1 MKVKVKWKWKQGLL
15 RCQHWLGF
23 KCPQSPSRRTDWS
36 NTNWGFTFNRKLL
49 KEQQIWQNTN
59 WRQKHAKKI
68 PLGMKQ
74 PDSDTFLFSEK
85 IVQLLQMQH
94 TWNKKHHIIPFYRVQ
109 IKNTMFIAYHCCIA
123 QNELTH
129 IGCLVFLLPQS
140 LPNGQ
145 SQATC
150 VSFSL
155 DHPQLG
161 KLWRAIKSKFLIV
174 GTHVEVEWMCAQNCF
189 FLTKSRRF
197 HSTKWWGISQL
208 SQGWFVLASASHSLA
223 SGVMFSQQK
232 EVGGQCLITI
242 GWSNGSLWSTSQLGS
257 K

>member
-155 DHPQLG
+155 AHPQLG

-174 GTHVEVEWMCAQNCF
+174 GTHVEVEWMCAQNRF
-189 FLTKSRRF
+189 FPDKVASFSF
-197 HSTKWWGISQL
+197 HKMVRNQPVVSGMICSGIGISL
-208 SQGWFVLASASHSLA
+208 TGVRCHVFTPEGGWWPVFDHDRLV
-223 SGVMFSQQK
+223 K
-232 EVGGQCLITI
+232 
-242 GWSNGSLWSTSQLGS
+242 W
-257 K
+257 